1 MAANTNQPPEELERL
16 ELSDLLA
23 FNSQL
28 TKLVQAGVP
37 VRFPGAPVSVVPWLE
52 EINKQVAL
60 NVNLGQSP
68 WAALSGNAKP
78 QDAYLSALAAWLKSR
93 STDTSLSVLDPWVQS
108 GISGNHQIGKSAQYA
123 FWLWLL
129 SLIASV
135 ILMQSVWILYPKLQL
150 FYDNSGLQ
158 IGAGY
163 RWLQWLYENFRPI
176 AAVLA
181 ILLLIA
187 PLAWRTWFYR
197 IAKHRVLPSYYS
209 RGFFLAYLV
218 LGGVITAILGLTV
231 FIPVIEI
238 LTQLGEPRP

>member
-1 MAANTNQPPEELERL
+1 MASNTYQPPAELVRL
-16 ELSDLLA
+16 ELSDLLT

-28 TKLVQAGVP
+28 TKHVQAGVP
-37 VRFPGAPVSVVPWLE
+37 IRFPGAPVSVVPWLE

-68 WAALSGNAKP
+68 WAALSGDAKTNSS
-78 QDAYLSALAAWLKSR
+78 YVSALAAWLKSR
-93 STDTSLSVLDPWVQS
+93 SMDTSLRVLDPWVQS

-129 SLIASV
+129 SLIASA

-150 FYDNSGLQ
+150 FYDNSGLR
-158 IGAGY
+158 IGVGY

-176 AAVLA
+176 ASALA
-181 ILLLIA
+181 ILLLVA

-197 IAKHRVLPSYYS
+197 IAKHRLLPSYYS
-209 RGFFLAYLV
+209 RGFFLAYLI
-218 LGGVITAILGLTV
+218 LGGAMTAILGLTV

>member
-1 MAANTNQPPEELERL
+1 MASNTYQPPAELVRL
-16 ELSDLLA
+16 ELSDLLT

-37 VRFPGAPVSVVPWLE
+37 IRFPGAPVSVVPWLE

-68 WAALSGNAKP
+68 WAALSGDAKTNSS
-78 QDAYLSALAAWLKSR
+78 YLSALAAWLKSR
-93 STDTSLSVLDPWVQS
+93 SMDTSLSVLDPWVQS
-108 GISGNHQIGKSAQYA
+108 GVSGNHQIGKSAQYA

-150 FYDNSGLQ
+150 FYDNSGLR
-158 IGAGY
+158 IGVGY
-163 RWLQWLYENFRPI
+163 RWLQWLYENFRPT

-181 ILLLIA
+181 ILLLVA
-187 PLAWRTWFYR
+187 PLLWRFWFYKV
-197 IAKHRVLPSYYS
+197 AKHRLLPSYYS
-209 RGFFLAYLV
+209 RGFFLAYLI
-218 LGGVITAILGLTV
+218 LGGAMTAILGLTV

>member
-1 MAANTNQPPEELERL
+1 MASNTYQPPAELVRL
-16 ELSDLLA
+16 ELSDLLT

-37 VRFPGAPVSVVPWLE
+37 IRFPGAPVSVVPWLE

-68 WAALSGNAKP
+68 WAALSGDAKTNSS
-78 QDAYLSALAAWLKSR
+78 YVSALAAWLKSR
-93 STDTSLSVLDPWVQS
+93 SMDTSLRVLDPWVQS

-129 SLIASV
+129 SLIASA

-150 FYDNSGLQ
+150 FYDNSGLR
-158 IGAGY
+158 IGVGY

-176 AAVLA
+176 ASALA
-181 ILLLIA
+181 ILLLVA
-187 PLAWRTWFYR
+187 PLLWRFWFYKV
-197 IAKHRVLPSYYS
+197 AKHRLLPSYYS
-209 RGFFLAYLV
+209 RGFFLAYLI
-218 LGGVITAILGLTV
+218 LGGAMTAILGLTV

>member
-52 EINKQVAL
+52 ELNKQVAL
-60 NVNLGQSP
+60 NVNSGQSP
-68 WAALSGNAKP
+68 WVALSGDAKTNNA
-78 QDAYLSALAAWLKSR
+78 YVLTLAAWLKSR
-93 STDTSLSVLDPWVQS
+93 SSGNSLRVLDPWVRS
-108 GISGNHQIGKSAQYA
+108 GVSGNHQIGKSGQYA

-135 ILMQSVWILYPKLQL
+135 ILMQSVWMLYPKLQR
-150 FYDNSGLQ
+150 FYENSGLQ
-158 IGAGY
+158 MGVGY
-163 RWLQWLYENFRPI
+163 RWLQWLYENFSPI
-176 AAVLA
+176 ASVLA
-181 ILLLIA
+181 TLLLIA
-187 PLAWRTWFYR
+187 PLAWRTWFYK

-209 RGFFLAYLV
+209 RGFFLAYLII
-218 LGGVITAILGLTV
+218 GGAMTAILGLTV
-231 FIPVIEI
+231 FVPVIEI
-238 LTQLGEPRP
+238 LTQVGEPRP

>member
-1 MAANTNQPPEELERL
+1 MAANTYQPPAELVRL
-16 ELSDLLA
+16 ELSDLLT

-37 VRFPGAPVSVVPWLE
+37 IRFPGAPVSVVPWLE

-68 WAALSGNAKP
+68 WAALSGDAKTNSS
-78 QDAYLSALAAWLKSR
+78 YLSALAAWLKSR
-93 STDTSLSVLDPWVQS
+93 SMDTSLSVLDPWVQS

-150 FYDNSGLQ
+150 FYDNSGLRF
-158 IGAGY
+158 GVGY

-176 AAVLA
+176 ASALA
-181 ILLLIA
+181 ILLLVA
-187 PLAWRTWFYR
+187 PLLWRFWFYKV
-197 IAKHRVLPSYYS
+197 AKHRLLPSYYS
-209 RGFFLAYLV
+209 RGFFLAYLI
-218 LGGVITAILGLTV
+218 LGGAMTAILGLTV